1 MVGLIPLILAFG
13 LPVYPLL
20 RLAWLNWLELGLI
33 WVGFAL
39 MGIIV
44 AVVCLY
50 IIGRQ
55 IYLLWGGS
63 QTVVELSHEIIHP
76 GQTIQAALA
85 YRPGRLL
92 TQSLVAKL
100 ICRETVRLREP
111 GRGGRHVTAIHLE
124 ETLIACS
131 EADIPS
137 LQFGSQPVT
146 ITIPEE
152 ALISTDPDHFPLIE
166 WWIEVTIKVAQ
177 APDFRL
183 TFPIKVIERPLSNQG
198 SGS

>member
-1 MVGLIPLILAFG
+1 
-13 LPVYPLL
+13 
-20 RLAWLNWLELGLI
+20 
-33 WVGFAL
+33 
-39 MGIIV
+39 MGAIV

-55 IYLLWGGS
+55 IYLIWGGS

-76 GQTIQAALA
+76 GQIIEVALA

-92 TQSLVAKL
+92 TQALEAKMV
-100 ICRETVRLREP
+100 CRETVRLRER
-111 GRGGRHVTAIHLE
+111 GRGGGRYVTAIHLE
-124 ETLIACS
+124 ETLIACN

-146 ITIPEE
+146 ITIPED
-152 ALISTDPDHFPLIE
+152 APPTTNPDHYPLIE
-166 WWIEVTIKVAQ
+166 WWIEATIKVAQ

-183 TFPIKVIERPLSNQG
+183 TFPFKVTEGPVSNQG
-198 SGS
+198 SGA